1 MLAIDHPRSAP
12 HRTSM
17 RGLVYFLTAGVM
29 LVAQGAAAQ
38 MQPHR
43 AEYILR
49 LGAAVNAPR
58 VGTATQD
65 LALDCDGWH
74 LKRDIKGEVPIS
86 ASWKFNVASALD
98 SRERNSGDDMSYRS
112 LQVQNGTEREVYG
125 KVQRTNGEL
134 RAEVTSPDGPARTV
148 LPALTLTPIASINYT
163 IDKLRA
169 GAASFVTLTYDAQGS
184 SGDVYRIDIRKI
196 DERAIRRRPPADPPL
211 AVAGKSWPVHMSYAR
226 SSDDQQKPVFAF
238 SARLFESG
246 VLDRVTVDAEM
257 ITLTADLRSLEMR
270 SPPSCQ

>member
-1 MLAIDHPRSAP
+1 
-12 HRTSM
+12 M
-17 RGLVYFLTAGVM
+17 RGLVYFLTAGVL

-74 LKRDIKGEVPIS
+74 LKRDVKGEVPIS
-86 ASWKFNVASALD
+86 TSWKFNVASALD

-112 LQVQNGTEREVYG
+112 LQVQNGAEREIYG

-134 RAEVTSPDGPARTV
+134 RAEITSPEGPARVV
-148 LPALTLTPIASINYT
+148 LPPLTLTPVASINYT

-184 SGDVYRIDIRKI
+184 SGDAYRVDVRRI

-226 SSDDQQKPVFAF
+226 SMDDQHKPVFSF

-257 ITLTADLRSLEMR
+257 ITLTADLRALEMR
-270 SPPSCQ
+270 PSPSCQ